1 MLGIGI
7 IAEYDPFHNGHKYL
21 AEKARE
27 LGASHVAAVM
37 SGAAV
42 QRGSVAVYDKY
53 YRAAAAVKNGVDL
66 VLELPCPYSCSSARI
81 FADAAVRLLSS
92 AGKDVIGGICF
103 GSETDDKSDLL
114 AAADASLAL
123 EDSQSVRENLACGKS
138 YPAAVAQAAAEE
150 YGEKVYF
157 ALSNPNSTLA
167 VEYIKAAHRHAPYL
181 EFFPIRRKAAAHG
194 ELTAYD
200 GFASGA
206 AIRQLLRE
214 GKDAACCLPQ
224 CGEPP
229 SPCFLENMDAA
240 MLYLLSRADKTRLTD
255 LPDVSES
262 MVDVM
267 SREIKAMPQS
277 TEQFLAACKSRSVT
291 LARLRRAVLA
301 QIPIPYGRILAFNEK
316 GAQMLREWGRAIPI
330 DTSLARLEKTSPQAA
345 RISRLEQNAA
355 RLQYLCGGRNEK
367 FINEYERKITIT
379 F

>member
-1 MLGIGI
+1 MT
-7 IAEYDPFHNGHKYL
+7 
-21 AEKARE
+21 
-27 LGASHVAAVM
+27 
-37 SGAAV
+37 
-42 QRGSVAVYDKY
+42 GS
-53 YRAAAAVKNGVDL
+53 
-66 VLELPCPYSCSSARI
+66 PP
-81 FADAAVRLLSS
+81 VR
-92 AGKDVIGGICF
+92 
-103 GSETDDKSDLL
+103 
-114 AAADASLAL
+114 
-123 EDSQSVRENLACGKS
+123 
-138 YPAAVAQAAAEE
+138 
-150 YGEKVYF
+150 
-157 ALSNPNSTLA
+157 
-167 VEYIKAAHRHAPYL
+167 
-181 EFFPIRRKAAAHG
+181 
-194 ELTAYD
+194 
-200 GFASGA
+200 
-206 AIRQLLRE
+206 
-214 GKDAACCLPQ
+214 PQ

-301 QIPIPYGRILAFNEK
+301 LTLDIRRSDVQIPIPYGRILAFNEK